1 MSWKKYF
8 KAPNT
13 GGGLSPINGGGSAAQ
28 QNFKFQNYG
37 SLLPEV
43 YMGHPNRIE
52 RYNQFES
59 MDLDSEVNSA
69 LDIIGEFCTQPNEQN
84 GLAFDIHYHD
94 KPTETE
100 IGIIKKQL
108 QAWCSLN
115 QFDRRTFKM
124 FRNVLKYGDQVF
136 VRDPE
141 TFKLMWVDMSNLLKI
156 IVNESDG
163 KVPEQYVIRNINP
176 NLENMSVTQVSAE
189 NLYYS
194 QPNTA
199 GSGASAY
206 NTPNSPF
213 SNNSRFM
220 HGIREIT
227 LDAENILHL
236 SLTEGLDGT
245 WPFGNSI
252 LENIFKVYKQKELL
266 EDCIVI
272 YRVQRAPER
281 RVFKIDT
288 GNMPSHM
295 AMAFV
300 ERVKNEIHQR
310 RIPNS
315 NGGCFVMDTM
325 VPLLDGRML
334 TIAQL
339 ASEHQSG
346 KENWVYSCDPANGKM
361 VPGLISWAGITRKN
375 AQVVKLTL
383 DSGETIIC
391 TPDHKFPIIGKG
403 KVAAEDI
410 VINADSLISFNTR
423 LYSINDTKKTT
434 DPQYQQVYDHS
445 TNQWKFTHRAVA
457 SFLKDT
463 DQITK
468 FVYDASLADK
478 DKKVIHHKNFNKY
491 DNFPSNLVYMNGYDH
506 FKLHSN
512 LGKEFWASQTPEQ
525 RANYKEKRKT
535 LWDNRSDEF
544 KQNQIQQLIAGGKT
558 YWGALRNDDL
568 AYGTRVQQLTKNLIE
583 KDKPWCNQNTKWNSE
598 LYTILVNTV
607 ISSESSLQQTVNLL
621 SENLDFMKLYAM
633 LNQPID
639 GLICKI
645 KFDKFCVPALKKLLK
660 IYGFAKWRDF
670 IKSLNQNIKRPS
682 RKITID
688 HTVLSFVVNTT
699 VKHGTNK
706 NTVVKH
712 LNKTP
717 EFMQHF
723 ATLNQ
728 NIKGNA
734 KATKF
739 TASTMSTCILKFGFN
754 SWTDFCDKIPQYN
767 HKVVKIER
775 LADTIDVGTLTI
787 DGHEKYHNFHT
798 FAINQGVYTF
808 NSSFMDSTYN
818 PMSTNEDYFF
828 PQTAEGRGSSVD
840 ILQGGQNLGEID
852 DLKFF
857 TNKMF
862 RGLRIPSSYLPTG
875 AEDSAAV
882 HNDGKVATALIQE
895 HRFNQY
901 CMRLQALICKPLD
914 TEFKAFLMWRGF
926 NLDNTMFE
934 LRMNEPQN
942 FAKYRQ
948 AEVDTAKISSFS
960 QLEQT
965 PYMSK
970 RFMMKRYLGLSEE
983 EILENNKM
991 WREENTKPEDAAEVD
1006 SSLKNVGITSGNMES
1021 DLESLT
1027 PPEPGPTEIGA
1038 EPITATP
1045 VAPPPTGTAPAA

>member
-194 QPNTA
+194 QPNTT

-220 HGIREIT
+220 HGIKEIT

-315 NGGCFVMDTM
+315 NGG
-325 VPLLDGRML
+325 
-334 TIAQL
+334 Q
-339 ASEHQSG
+339 
-346 KENWVYSCDPANGKM
+346 
-361 VPGLISWAGITRKN
+361 
-375 AQVVKLTL
+375 
-383 DSGETIIC
+383 
-391 TPDHKFPIIGKG
+391 
-403 KVAAEDI
+403 
-410 VINADSLISFNTR
+410 
-423 LYSINDTKKTT
+423 
-434 DPQYQQVYDHS
+434 
-445 TNQWKFTHRAVA
+445 
-457 SFLKDT
+457 
-463 DQITK
+463 
-468 FVYDASLADK
+468 
-478 DKKVIHHKNFNKY
+478 
-491 DNFPSNLVYMNGYDH
+491 
-506 FKLHSN
+506 
-512 LGKEFWASQTPEQ
+512 
-525 RANYKEKRKT
+525 
-535 LWDNRSDEF
+535 
-544 KQNQIQQLIAGGKT
+544 
-558 YWGALRNDDL
+558 
-568 AYGTRVQQLTKNLIE
+568 
-583 KDKPWCNQNTKWNSE
+583 
-598 LYTILVNTV
+598 
-607 ISSESSLQQTVNLL
+607 
-621 SENLDFMKLYAM
+621 
-633 LNQPID
+633 
-639 GLICKI
+639 
-645 KFDKFCVPALKKLLK
+645 
-660 IYGFAKWRDF
+660 
-670 IKSLNQNIKRPS
+670 
-682 RKITID
+682 
-688 HTVLSFVVNTT
+688 
-699 VKHGTNK
+699 
-706 NTVVKH
+706 
-712 LNKTP
+712 
-717 EFMQHF
+717 
-723 ATLNQ
+723 
-728 NIKGNA
+728 
-734 KATKF
+734 
-739 TASTMSTCILKFGFN
+739 
-754 SWTDFCDKIPQYN
+754 
-767 HKVVKIER
+767 
-775 LADTIDVGTLTI
+775 
-787 DGHEKYHNFHT
+787 
-798 FAINQGVYTF
+798 
-808 NSSFMDSTYN
+808 SFMDGTYN
-818 PMSTNEDYFF
+818 SMSTNEDYFF

-901 CMRLQALICKPLD
+901 CMRLQSLICKPLD

-991 WREENTKPEDAAEVD
+991 WREENTKPEDVAEVD